1 LPSLGEA
8 SWLLQKRATRRA
20 RRQMRL
26 YATGRWR
33 ALAAALLFCE
43 GGRVWGSSAS
53 ICSAVD
59 VRLVVPMHRALA
71 ERPRVFPEGHAT
83 LATRNP
89 QRSRWSGATRCED
102 DSTGRSEAVASPSC
116 WREATALIR
125 GRYLMLQLYPMDSMC
140 SVPEY
145 PKAAKRPGASFAVD
159 GLARQSKIT
168 VERRAHLSTS
178 FGALPVLASPP
189 AQLVLLLCCAPWQA
203 AAPAAASS
211 LLLGSANAVADSAA
225 GAATAALRTC
235 ASSGDRAQCGLVR
248 ATAADA
254 LLADGAASAASRVHY
269 ACGALARRLA
279 RCMFATQLVGG
290 ACARRL
296 ARARSM
302 RACCVARLWRSRWV
316 ALSMFACLRSAACSM
331 LACRAACLR
340 RSRVAARWRRVAARP
355 ACDTGAQGSSAR

>member
-1 LPSLGEA
+1 MACTGGRA
-8 SWLLQKRATRRA
+8 S
-20 RRQMRL
+20 
-26 YATGRWR
+26 
-33 ALAAALLFCE
+33 FCE

-102 DSTGRSEAVASPSC
+102 DSAGRSEAVASPSC

-145 PKAAKRPGASFAVD
+145 PKAAETPGASFAVD
-159 GLARQSKIT
+159 GLARRSKTT

-178 FGALPVLASPP
+178 FGALLVLASPP

-269 ACGALARRLA
+269 ACGVLARHLA
-279 RCMFATQLVGG
+279 RCVLATRLAGG

-296 ARARSM
+296 ARR
-302 RACCVARLWRSRWV
+302 VL
-316 ALSMFACLRSAACSM
+316 AAQ
-331 LACRAACLR
+331 LACNARAR
-340 RSRVAARWRRVAARP
+340 
-355 ACDTGAQGSSAR
+355 